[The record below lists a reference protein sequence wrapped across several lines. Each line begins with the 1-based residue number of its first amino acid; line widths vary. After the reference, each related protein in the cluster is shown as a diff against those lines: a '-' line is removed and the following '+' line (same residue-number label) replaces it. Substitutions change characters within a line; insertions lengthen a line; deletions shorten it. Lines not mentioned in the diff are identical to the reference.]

1 MKEVFVHSVPTASNS
16 LTIRVHLNNRPGML
30 GRLTSA
36 IGRARGDIGAIDL
49 VDVTSE
55 YTVRDLTVNVR
66 DEKHGEQIVK
76 AISRVK
82 DVELVNVSDL
92 TFLMHLGGKI
102 EVKSKFPLKTRADLS
117 RAYTPGVARVCL
129 AIAQEKSKV
138 HSLTIKRN
146 TVAVVTDGSA
156 ILGLGNLGPEAA
168 LPVMEG
174 KAMLFK
180 EFGGVDAF
188 PIALATQETEEI
200 IAACKAIAPVF
211 GGINLEDIAAP
222 RCFEVEDRLKKE
234 LDIPVMHDDQ
244 HGTAVVVLAALINAL
259 HIVKK
264 KPEKLKLV
272 VSGVGAA
279 GVACTKILMAY
290 GVKRVIGCDRN
301 GAIYKGRTENMNV
314 AKNWYAEHTNQ
325 EGFKGDLED
334 ALKDCDVFLGLS
346 GPGTVKPKWLKR
358 MSKNAIVFAMANPTP
373 EIMPEE
379 AAPYVR
385 IMATGRSDYP
395 NQINNVLAFP
405 GIFRGAL
412 DCRAREINE
421 AMKLAA
427 AEAIA
432 SIITPS
438 ELHEDYVIPSVFDV
452 RVAKAVAR
460 EVVLAAQKTGVARKR
475 WREPKAGR

>member
-1 MKEVFVHSVPTASNS
+1 MYIAPSASNS
-16 LTIRVHLNNRPGML
+16 LTLRLKIGNRPGML
-30 GRLTSA
+30 GRVTSV
-36 IGRARGDIGAIDL
+36 IGKAGGDIGAIDL
-49 VDVTSE
+49 VDVGGNVTI
-55 YTVRDLTVNVR
+55 RDITVNVS
-66 DEKHGEQIVK
+66 DEKHGEQIIK
-76 AISRVK
+76 AIMAIK
-82 DVELVNVSDL
+82 DAELVNVSDL

-102 EVKSKFPLKTRADLS
+102 EVQSKFPLKTRADLS

-129 AIAQEKSKV
+129 AIAEDKSKV
-138 HSLTIKRN
+138 HSLTIKKN

-180 EFGGVDAF
+180 EFAGVDAF
-188 PIALATQETEEI
+188 PIALATQDTEEI

-222 RCFEVEDRLKKE
+222 RCFEVEDRLKQE

-244 HGTAVVVLAALINAL
+244 HGTAVVVLAALINSL
-259 HIVKK
+259 RIVKK
-264 KPEKLKLV
+264 KPARLKVV

-279 GVACTKILMAY
+279 GVACTKILLAY
-290 GVKRVIGCDRN
+290 GVKRFIGFDRT
-301 GAIYKGRTENMNV
+301 GAIYRGRTENMNV
-314 AKNWYAEHTNQ
+314 AKQWYAEHTNQ
-325 EGFKGDLED
+325 DGFRGTLEE
-334 ALKDCDVFLGLS
+334 ALKGCDVFIGLS
-346 GPGTVKPKWLKR
+346 GPGTVKPKWLKKMAR
-358 MSKNAIVFAMANPTP
+358 HPVVFAMANPTP

-379 AAPYVR
+379 AEGIVR

-412 DCRAREINE
+412 DCRARVINE

-432 SIITPS
+432 SIISPNQLS
-438 ELHEDYVIPSVFDV
+438 EDYVIPSVFDQ
-452 RVAKAVAR
+452 RVAKAVSR
-460 EVVLAAQKTGVARKR
+460 EVRRAAEATGAARRRRKR
-475 WREPKAGR
+475 MGSSRS

>member
-1 MKEVFVHSVPTASNS
+1 MTARKDKTLAPTASNS
-16 LTIRVHLNNRPGML
+16 LTLRLNIGNRPGML
-30 GRLTSA
+30 GRVTSA
-36 IGRARGDIGAIDL
+36 IGRVGGDVGAIDL
-49 VDVTSE
+49 VDVTSKFTTRDI
-55 YTVRDLTVNVR
+55 TVDVR
-66 DEKHGEQIVK
+66 DERHGNQIVR
-76 AISRVK
+76 ALSHLK
-82 DVELVNVSDL
+82 DVELVHVSDL

-102 EVKSKFPLKTRADLS
+102 EVTSKFPLKTRADLS

-129 AIAQEKSKV
+129 AIADDKSKAY
-138 HSLTIKRN
+138 SLTIKKN

-188 PIALATQETEEI
+188 PIALATQDTEAI
-200 IAACKAIAPVF
+200 IAAVKAIAPVF
-211 GGINLEDIAAP
+211 GGINLEDISAP
-222 RCFEVEDRLKKE
+222 RCFEIEERLKKD

-259 HIVKK
+259 RIVKK
-264 KPEKLKLV
+264 KPGKLKVV

-290 GVKRVIGCDRN
+290 GVKHFIGCDRE
-301 GAIYKGRTENMNV
+301 GAIYQGRTTHMNV
-314 AKNWYAEHTNQ
+314 AKNWYAEHTNP
-325 EGFKGDLED
+325 ENFKGSLEE
-334 ALKDCDVFLGLS
+334 AMRHADVYLGLS
-346 GPGTVKPKWLKR
+346 GPGTVQAKWLKR
-358 MSKNAIVFAMANPTP
+358 MAKDAIVFAMANPTP
-373 EIMPEE
+373 EVMPEE

-432 SIITPS
+432 SIIRPS
-438 ELHEDYVIPSVFDV
+438 ELHEDYIIPSVFDE
-452 RVAKAVAR
+452 RVATAVAR
-460 EVVLAAQKTGVARKR
+460 NVIRAAVKTGVARK
-475 WREPKAGR
+475 KGRRN